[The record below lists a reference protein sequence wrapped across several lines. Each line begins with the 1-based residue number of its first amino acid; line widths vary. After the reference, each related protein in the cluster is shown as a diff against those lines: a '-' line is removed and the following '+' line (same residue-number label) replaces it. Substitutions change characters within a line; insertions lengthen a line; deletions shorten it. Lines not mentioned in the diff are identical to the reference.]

1 MVSLNSKQQER
12 TEMSE
17 IQLHEGHKLVYNKDG
32 LAVSHSYSPNYTA
45 TENKG
50 FVELP
55 SHLLIGAEIV
65 DVMYENTYMNDY
77 IAYKDEEWAKDRDY
91 KDEWKFDNSNTV
103 FIVRA
108 TDNNI
113 YRMQIQR
120 DEENN
125 GNGYVAFLNADGS
138 MFLNEHAGQEYKKLR
153 TVGEPI

>member
-1 MVSLNSKQQER
+1 
-12 TEMSE
+12 MSE
-17 IQLHEGHKLVYNKDG
+17 PKLHDGHILVYNEDG

-55 SHLLIGAEIV
+55 SHLIVGAEII
-65 DVMYENTYMNDY
+65 DVRYENVYMNDY
-77 IAYKDEEWAKDRDY
+77 ILYKDEEWAKDRDF

-138 MFLNEHAGQEYKKLR
+138 MFNNEHAGQEYKKLR
-153 TVGEPI
+153 KLGEPI

>member
-1 MVSLNSKQQER
+1 
-12 TEMSE
+12 MSE

>member
-1 MVSLNSKQQER
+1 
-12 TEMSE
+12 MSE
-17 IQLHEGHKLVYNKDG
+17 PKLHEGHTLVYNKDG

-55 SHLLIGAEIV
+55 SHLIVGAEIV
-65 DVMYENTYMNDY
+65 DVRYENVYMNDY
-77 IAYKDEEWAKDRDY
+77 LLYKDEEWAKDRDF
-91 KDEWKFDNSNTV
+91 KDEWKFNNSNTV

-113 YRMQIQR
+113 YRMQIQK

-138 MFLNEHAGQEYKKLR
+138 MFHNEHAGQEYKKLR
-153 TVGEPI
+153 KLGEAV

>member
-12 TEMSE
+12 TEMS
-17 IQLHEGHKLVYNKDG
+17 QPKLHEGHKLVYNKDG

-55 SHLLIGAEIV
+55 SHLLIGAKIV

-77 IAYKDEEWAKDRDY
+77 IAYKDEEWAKDRDF

-125 GNGYVAFLNADGS
+125 GNGYVNFLNADGS
-138 MFLNEHAGQEYKKLR
+138 MFLNEHAGQEYKKLG